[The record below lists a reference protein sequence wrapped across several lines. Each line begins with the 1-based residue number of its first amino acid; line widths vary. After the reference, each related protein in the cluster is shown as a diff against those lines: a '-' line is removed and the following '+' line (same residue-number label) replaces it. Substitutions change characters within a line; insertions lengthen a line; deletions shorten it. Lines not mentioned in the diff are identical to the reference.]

1 MKRII
6 SLFLA
11 LVMISSAMC
20 MSSYA
25 GNVTYTD
32 LDESTEVEVQ
42 IKANEGALVHM
53 YSFDIDYPDDMVFT
67 YSRTR
72 STWDPQKYAYTA
84 GEGIWD
90 SKNIK
95 ITNNSDL
102 PIKYSANAQVSTS
115 AYGSLSITMT
125 GKDGQIAACYP
136 GMTPGEHNATI
147 GLTISGTPDDN
158 LKDTAVTL
166 GKITIEFDEVK

>member
-11 LVMISSAMC
+11 LAMISSAMC
-20 MSSYA
+20 MFAYA
-25 GNVTYTD
+25 DTFTYDD
-32 LDESTEVEVQ
+32 LDESTEVDVQ

-67 YSRTR
+67 YSRTS
-72 STWDPQKYAYTA
+72 STWDPKEYAYTA
-84 GEGIWD
+84 GEGIWE

-95 ITNNSDL
+95 ITNHSDL

-115 AYGSLSITMT
+115 AYGSLGISMT
-125 GKDGQIAACYP
+125 GKDGQIAACQP
-136 GMTPGEHNATI
+136 GMTHGELNATI
-147 GLTISGTPDDN
+147 GLTISGKPNDN
-158 LKDTAVTL
+158 LKDTAVKL
-166 GKITIEFDEVK
+166 GKIVIEFDEV